1 MSGIQPSLQRS
12 TIDVAGLPTTVFGP
26 RDIMWWGTLGFLVI
40 EGTTLFICVAAYF
53 FLWRNEATWPPEH
66 TLRPSLFW
74 PTVHVLF
81 LAASNLLA
89 RQLSKA
95 AHALDEHRTRRWL
108 LVLAAVAAV
117 SLALRWQDFLALNAR
132 WDTNAYGSIVWLTVG
147 LHATL
152 IAAELGELCLMYA
165 LLASERREERHL
177 ADASDVA
184 FYWYGLTLFWVPL
197 YVMIYLGPRLLR

>member
-1 MSGIQPSLQRS
+1 MSGTRASLERS
-12 TIDVAGLPTTVFGP
+12 VIDVAGLPTTVFGP
-26 RDIMWWGTLGFLVI
+26 RDILWWGTLGFLVI

-53 FLWRNEATWPPEH
+53 FLWRNEPTWPPGH
-66 TLRPSLFW
+66 TLRPSLGW

-81 LAASNLLA
+81 LVVSNAAA
-89 RQLSKA
+89 RQLSKS

-108 LVLAAVAAV
+108 LVLAVIAAI
-117 SLALRWQDFLALNAR
+117 SLALRWQDFLALNVR

-152 IAAELGELCLMYA
+152 IAAELGELALMYA
-165 LLASERREERHL
+165 LLVSERREERHL

-197 YVMIYLGPRLLR
+197 YLMIYLGPRWLR